1 MSCQNKHEANC
12 PNPNCRPQSESTCKH
27 FLPFPP
33 RMTEVEFVSKQDELL
48 QNIPEEFKGAMS
60 YRAWEDG
67 HAYGFEEVLIHLKDL
82 IADFEE
88 PIMKFAERIR
98 KEARKEVCKENW

>member
-1 MSCQNKHEANC
+1 
-12 PNPNCRPQSESTCKH
+12 
-27 FLPFPP
+27 
-33 RMTEVEFVSKQDELL
+33 
-48 QNIPEEFKGAMS
+48 MS

-98 KEARKEVCKENW
+98 KETRKEVCKENW